1 MNTIRV
7 NITGESPREL
17 VSKKTGNTFTLLDIY
32 VMGSAPFPEK
42 ITTFENPRLPAG
54 WYDVPVKMIVQ
65 NERLTVS
72 LDFSKAT
79 AVTK

>member
-32 VMGSAPFPEK
+32 VIGSAPFPEK
-42 ITTFENPRLPAG
+42 NHNFRKPSFACWVGMMYLLKL
-54 WYDVPVKMIVQ
+54 VVQ
-65 NERLTVS
+65 NEA
-72 LDFSKAT
+72 FNC
-79 AVTK
+79 